1 MPYHHF
7 TREERYL
14 VSYMV
19 VAGFSLREIGRRIG
33 KHHGSISREIK
44 RNRPTYAD
52 DAVYWYDAAEFYEK
66 ERRCKARHHRRRH
79 ERLVAYVMERIKLD
93 WSPEA
98 ISGRLKVEY
107 TNDTQMRISH
117 ETIYRWIYLDSRNKG
132 ELYCHLRRRHKY
144 RRRQKRYG
152 SGRRF
157 IPGRISIDQR
167 PSIVDMRE
175 RFGDWEGDT
184 LEGKQGSGGLA
195 THVERKCRYL
205 IAGKLPDKKAATM
218 TQQSITSF
226 RKTPRILRQTLT
238 VDNGKEFSN
247 FKELEKRTGLKVYF
261 ADPYAA
267 WQRGT
272 NENTNGLLRQYFPKG
287 TDFRTISDKD
297 VAIVVKK
304 LNNRPRKCLNYQTP
318 HEVFSQALRGALRSG
333 IHLI

>member
-1 MPYHHF
+1 
-7 TREERYL
+7 
-14 VSYMV
+14 MV
-19 VAGFSLREIGRRIG
+19 LADFSLRQIGRKLGR
-33 KHHGSISREIK
+33 HHTSISREIA

-52 DAVYWYDAAEFYEK
+52 DAVYWYDAAEHYARQ
-66 ERRCKARHHRRRH
+66 RRHKARHHRRRH
-79 ERLVAYVMERIKLD
+79 ERLVTYVTAKLKLD
-93 WSPEA
+93 WSPETIA
-98 ISGRLKVEY
+98 GRLQVDYPDNE
-107 TNDTQMRISH
+107 TMRISP

-132 ELYCHLRRRHKY
+132 NLHHHLRRRHKY

-157 IPGRISIDQR
+157 IPGRVSIDLR
-167 PSIVDMRE
+167 PPIVATRE

-184 LEGKQGSGGLA
+184 MEGGKGKGGLA

-205 IAGKLPDKKAATM
+205 LAAKLTDKRAVTM
-218 TQQSITSF
+218 TQRSIKSF

-238 VDNGKEFSN
+238 LDNGKEFTQ
-247 FKELEKRTGLKVYF
+247 FKELERKTGLKIYF
-261 ADPYAA
+261 ADPYSA

-287 TDFRTISDKD
+287 TDFRNISEKE

-318 HEVFSQALRGALRSG
+318 YEVYCQALHGCGAL
-333 IHLI
+333 